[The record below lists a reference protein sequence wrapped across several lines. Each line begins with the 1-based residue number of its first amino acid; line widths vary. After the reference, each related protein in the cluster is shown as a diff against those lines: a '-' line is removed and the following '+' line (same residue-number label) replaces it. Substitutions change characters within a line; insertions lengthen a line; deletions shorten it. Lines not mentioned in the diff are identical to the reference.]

1 MLYANLLAQTISEIK
16 HGILKLMVGAR
27 APMYHLPGN
36 IIYMTVG
43 LVYINLQ
50 PEYELRSSTLL
61 GQFQKFEKIELGAL
75 SPSAAAKGSF
85 CTGSEFLF
93 IATSMP
99 DVTFRAPLT
108 SEI

>member
-50 PEYELRSSTLL
+50 PEYELRSSTRF
-61 GQFQKFEKIELGAL
+61 GQFQKFEKLSWAL
-75 SPSAAAKGSF
+75 SPTAAPKGQISARSLSS
-85 CTGSEFLF
+85 CS
-93 IATSMP
+93 
-99 DVTFRAPLT
+99 
-108 SEI
+108 